1 MNRWKLSAIHLTI
14 SFLLATSIFTIL
26 YFLWFPSPYFV
37 AAGASK
43 LIMVLMGVDVGIGPL
58 LTWIAA
64 SPRKSR
70 KLLKLDLSIIAA
82 LQTIAFAY
90 GVHAIASARPVFV
103 VAEVDRFVLV
113 SARDLTDKDLA
124 QGRQPKFRTRSWHG
138 PLLVG
143 VLPPKSDEGI
153 DIAEKVLAGGKD
165 LDQMPRF
172 YQPYNEV
179 VDKLMQRARPVTQ
192 LKNVTGGQR
201 RQLEELQQKTH
212 GGPLLML
219 PLQREDNDYTVI
231 LSPTTRRP
239 MTVLSINP
247 W

>member
-1 MNRWKLSAIHLTI
+1 MNRWKLSAIHLAI
-14 SFLLATSIFTIL
+14 SFLLAASIFTVL

-64 SPRKSR
+64 SPGKSR
-70 KLLKLDLSIIAA
+70 RLFKLDLSIIAA

-113 SARDLTDKDLA
+113 SARDLTDADLA
-124 QGRQPKFRTRSWHG
+124 QGRQPQFRTRSWNG
-138 PLLVG
+138 PVLVG
-143 VLPPKSDEGI
+143 VQPPTSNESVE
-153 DIAEKVLAGGKD
+153 IAEKVLAGGKD

-172 YQPYNEV
+172 YVPYSEV
-179 VDKLMQRARPVTQ
+179 VEKLMRRARPVTQ
-192 LKNVTGGQR
+192 LKNVTNAQR
-201 RQLEELQQKTH
+201 KQLEELRQEAK
-212 GGPLLML
+212 GVPLLML
-219 PLQREDNDYTVI
+219 PLQRGAYDYTVI
-231 LSPTTRRP
+231 LSPATRRP
-239 MTVLSINP
+239 MSVLSIDP

>member
-14 SFLLATSIFTIL
+14 SFLLAASIFTIL

-64 SPRKSR
+64 SPNKSR
-70 KLLKLDLSIIAA
+70 RLLKLDLSIIAT

-90 GVHAIASARPVFV
+90 GVHAIAAARPVFV

-113 SARDLTDKDLA
+113 SARDLTDADLA
-124 QGRQPKFRTRSWHG
+124 QGRQPQFRTRSWRG
-138 PLLVG
+138 PILVG
-143 VLPPKSDEGI
+143 VQPLTSNEGI
-153 DIAEKVLAGGKD
+153 EIAEKVLAGGKD

-172 YQPYNEV
+172 YVPYSEV
-179 VDKLMQRARPVTQ
+179 VEKLMQRARPVTQ
-192 LKNVTGGQR
+192 LKNVTNAQR
-201 RQLEELQQKTH
+201 RQLDELQQEAKDA
-212 GGPLLML
+212 PLLML
-219 PLQREDNDYTVI
+219 PLQRDANDYTVI
-231 LSPTTRRP
+231 LSPTTKRP
-239 MTVLSINP
+239 MSVLSIDP